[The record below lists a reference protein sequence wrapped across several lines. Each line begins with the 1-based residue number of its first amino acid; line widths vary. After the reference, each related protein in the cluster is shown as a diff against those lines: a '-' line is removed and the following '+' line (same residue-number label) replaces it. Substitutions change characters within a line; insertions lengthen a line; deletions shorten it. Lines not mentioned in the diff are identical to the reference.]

1 MKTIEVNLG
10 YKQYSCLIEEGIFN
24 KIYQYVDF
32 AKETV
37 IITDDNVYKLYL
49 QNFNQAQIIS
59 ITPGE
64 QSKSLATY
72 EYIINKLINNNY
84 SRNLQIIA
92 IGGGVVGDLAGF
104 IASTYLRGVKYI
116 QVPTTLLSQ
125 IDSSIGGKVAIN
137 FHDVK
142 NVLGTFYHPDLVLID
157 PLFLQTL
164 PKRHFNNGISELIKY
179 ALIKDDDLF
188 EKLYN
193 LESLNLSEII
203 YRALMIKKELVEA
216 DERVQNVRHLLNFGH
231 TIGHAIESYYN
242 FEKYLHGEA
251 VAIGMA
257 MITKHQSFYKEI
269 TNLLQKY
276 NLPIYDDINKEDLF
290 RFIKNDKKKTNLT
303 NIKVVLLECIGKAY
317 LKEIPIDDLIKFL

>member
-104 IASTYLRGVKYI
+104 IA
-116 QVPTTLLSQ
+116 Q
-125 IDSSIGGKVAIN
+125 
-137 FHDVK
+137 
-142 NVLGTFYHPDLVLID
+142 
-157 PLFLQTL
+157 
-164 PKRHFNNGISELIKY
+164 
-179 ALIKDDDLF
+179 
-188 EKLYN
+188 
-193 LESLNLSEII
+193 
-203 YRALMIKKELVEA
+203 
-216 DERVQNVRHLLNFGH
+216 
-231 TIGHAIESYYN
+231 
-242 FEKYLHGEA
+242 
-251 VAIGMA
+251 
-257 MITKHQSFYKEI
+257 
-269 TNLLQKY
+269 
-276 NLPIYDDINKEDLF
+276 
-290 RFIKNDKKKTNLT
+290 
-303 NIKVVLLECIGKAY
+303 
-317 LKEIPIDDLIKFL
+317 

>member
-193 LESLNLSEII
+193 LESLNLTEII

-216 DERVQNVRHLLNFGH
+216 DERDQNVRHLLNFGH

-290 RFIKNDKKKTNLT
+290 RFIKM
-303 NIKVVLLECIGKAY
+303 IKENKSN
-317 LKEIPIDDLIKFL
+317 

>member
-1 MKTIEVNLG
+1 MKTIEINLG

-216 DERVQNVRHLLNFGH
+216 DERDQNVRHLLNFGH

-251 VAIGMA
+251 IAIGMA

-317 LKEIPIDDLIKFL
+317 LKEIPIDDFIKFL